1 MNAVPMVLGDGSGG
15 RDVMTDKVKRVDDE
29 GHRWTQAGVETAV
42 RRIVAQLTP
51 GGTPGALKR
60 ATTLE
65 ADLGWDKWY
74 KLKVVKPVRKQLH
87 EALEDN
93 VVLYEVKTV
102 GDLMD
107 YVWARMDEVMAP

>member
-1 MNAVPMVLGDGSGG
+1 VT
-15 RDVMTDKVKRVDDE
+15 TDKTKRRDDE

-42 RRIVAQLTP
+42 RRIVARLTP
-51 GGTPGALKR
+51 GGKPGALKR
-60 ATTLE
+60 STKLE

-74 KLKVVKPVRKQLH
+74 KLKVVKPVRTTLH
-87 EALEDN
+87 ESLEDN

-107 YVWARMDEVMAP
+107 YIWSRMDEVVAK